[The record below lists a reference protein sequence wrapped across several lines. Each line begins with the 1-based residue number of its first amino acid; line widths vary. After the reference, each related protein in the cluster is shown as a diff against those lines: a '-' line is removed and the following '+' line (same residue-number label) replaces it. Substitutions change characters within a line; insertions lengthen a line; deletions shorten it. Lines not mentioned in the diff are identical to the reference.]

1 MTTFDSRFTEA
12 DQLYANAIAI
22 LQNGDVAKA
31 AGLFAAITARF
42 PDYGKAWNELGNI
55 LFNHLNSP
63 EEAADCFQKAMEA
76 EPGLAS
82 AYLGYA
88 EVLFVLERYAE
99 ANAIVNQAM
108 EVKGVR
114 KDLAWMRS
122 ALIMESQSR
131 FDEAIET
138 YKKAILASFSEEDIS
153 RCEKGISRCHI
164 KKKYQ

>member
-42 PDYGKAWNELGNI
+42 PDYGKAWNEFGNI

-88 EVLFVLERYAE
+88 EVLLFW
-99 ANAIVNQAM
+99 NDMPKQM
-108 EVKGVR
+108 P
-114 KDLAWMRS
+114 S
-122 ALIMESQSR
+122 LIR
-131 FDEAIET
+131 LW
-138 YKKAILASFSEEDIS
+138 K
-153 RCEKGISRCHI
+153 
-164 KKKYQ
+164 

>member
-22 LQNGDVAKA
+22 LHNGDVAKA
-31 AGLFAAITARF
+31 AGLFSAITVKF
-42 PDYGKAWNELGNI
+42 PDHGKAWNELGNI

-63 EEAADCFQKAMEA
+63 KKQPNVFRKPWKQIPALPA
-76 EPGLAS
+76 

-153 RCEKGISRCHI
+153 RCEKGISRCNI